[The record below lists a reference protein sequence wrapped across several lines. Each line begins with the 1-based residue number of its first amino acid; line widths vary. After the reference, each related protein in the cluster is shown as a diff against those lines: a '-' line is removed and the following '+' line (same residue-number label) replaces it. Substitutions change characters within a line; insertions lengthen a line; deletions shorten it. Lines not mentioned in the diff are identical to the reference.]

1 MKTQEQL
8 DLQTQL
14 TKKQL
19 EFYTLINF
27 VISLVIVGSVI
38 YGIYAIIMK
47 FWG

>member
-1 MKTQEQL
+1 MKTQDEL
-8 DLQTQL
+8 NLQTQL
-14 TKKQL
+14 AKKQL

-27 VISLVIVGSVI
+27 AISLMLVGSAI